1 MKKFFALARLMFV
14 QQYRIKPNGEKKKS
28 VIITYVVLAV
38 CFLPM
43 LVSVAMGTF
52 SIGKLVG
59 MDTGVVASLILGC
72 QGLVVLFGTMSI
84 MTIVFNGADNNKL
97 LFLPVKPTTIFLA
110 RLAAVYANEVIT
122 SLVVVLATI
131 LPLGIG
137 AGASAAYF
145 LTIPFVCLLMPML
158 PLLVGC
164 LLAMPVSALFAKF
177 KNNGTLRMIVQVL
190 MFLVFFVL
198 YGLMMFN
205 INGRMDEDLPTDV
218 LLQNVANTLLEAGR
232 KTVYV
237 HADYMLATAM
247 TVSTL
252 GSWLLAFLCAVAE
265 NAALLG
271 IVVLVSLPFYRWI
284 LYSSGENGSSKRK
297 NNAELLVQKKNV
309 VLELAITDL
318 KRTMRNSQ
326 LGFQAVATLIILPL
340 LVVLMYFA
348 MGNELTAMI
357 SSPNYQ
363 EFACLFVVAYGS
375 MVGMGSGVLGIFP
388 ISRENKS
395 LYLIKS
401 LPVPFDSIL
410 LAKVLLATAVTLVG
424 DFLTCVLVVI
434 FFKVKWYYGIV
445 LLITMAL
452 LGFGGMCITTLLDLK
467 HPKLGWENFN
477 QSLKNSKNSF
487 VAMLIGLACAVVLGI
502 VFGLFFVVYA
512 AVMQW
517 YVWLVMWA
525 VIVGLC
531 AGFAAVSY
539 KIMKNKAAAYFE
551 KIEP

>member
-43 LVSVAMGTF
+43 LVSVAMATF

-59 MDTGVVASLILGC
+59 TDTGVVASLILGC
-72 QGLVVLFGTMSI
+72 QGLVVLFGTASI

-97 LFLPVKPTTIFLA
+97 LYMPVKPTTIFLA
-110 RLAAVYANEVIT
+110 RLATVYANEVLT
-122 SLVVVLATI
+122 SLVVVLAAI

-145 LTIPFVCLLMPML
+145 LIIPFVCLLMPML

-164 LLAMPVSALFAKF
+164 LLSMPVSALLAKF
-177 KNNGTLRMIVQVL
+177 KNNVTVRMIVQVL

-198 YGLMMFN
+198 YGLMMFSM
-205 INGRMDEDLPTDV
+205 NGSMNEEVPTEV
-218 LLQNVANTLLEAGR
+218 FLQNLASSLKEAGN

-284 LYSSGENGSSKRK
+284 LYSGGENGSSKRK
-297 NNAELLVQKKNV
+297 NNSQLLVQKKNV
-309 VLELAITDL
+309 VLELAIIDF

-326 LGFQAVATLIILPL
+326 LGFQAVATVIVMPIL
-340 LVVLMYFA
+340 VAFMSIV
-348 MGNELTAMI
+348 MGSELTAMMN
-357 SSPNYQ
+357 SPIYQ
-363 EFACLFVVAYGS
+363 VVAPFVIVAYGA
-375 MVGMGSGVLGIFP
+375 MLGMGSGVLGLFP

-395 LYLIKS
+395 LYLLKS
-401 LPVPFDSIL
+401 LPVPFDKIL
-410 LAKVLLATAVTLVG
+410 LAKVLLATAVMLVG
-424 DFLTCVLVVI
+424 DFATCVLAMI
-434 FFKVKWYYGIV
+434 FFKVKWYYGIAM
-445 LLITMAL
+445 LLSLAF
-452 LGFGGMCITTLLDLK
+452 LGFGGMCLTTLLDVK
-467 HPKLGWENFN
+467 SPKLGWENFN

-487 VAMLIGLACAVVLGI
+487 IGLLIGLICAVVLGI
-502 VFGLFFVVYA
+502 VFGLFFTVFSVVG
-512 AVMQW
+512 QW
-517 YVWLVMWA
+517 YVWLIMWI
-525 VIVGLC
+525 VIIGLC
-531 AGFAAVSY
+531 AGFAAVCY
-539 KIMKNKAAAYFE
+539 NIMKSKAARHFE